1 MERDRRR
8 EAMPP
13 DDREVLAA
21 ELCLRG
27 LVPSP
32 AWEDPA
38 TALGAEGRGGAG
50 VLSHEI
56 VACLRMTPGLEEEH
70 REAALSPGEEEECV
84 RVGGLRGVTS
94 RDARCR
100 L

>member
-13 DDREVLAA
+13 DDHDAFAA
-21 ELCLRG
+21 ALCLRG
-27 LVPSP
+27 LVVPSP

-38 TALGAEGRGGAG
+38 AELELVMSGGAG
-50 VLSHEI
+50 DLSQEI
-56 VACLRMTPGLEEEH
+56 VACLRMRPGLEEDS
-70 REAALSPGEEEECV
+70 EAAWSPGEEEECV
-84 RVGGLRGVTS
+84 REGGLRGVAS

>member
-8 EAMPP
+8 EAMPL
-13 DDREVLAA
+13 DDREVLVAL
-21 ELCLRG
+21 LCLRG
-27 LVPSP
+27 LVAPSP

-38 TALGAEGRGGAG
+38 AELGAEGGAGAG
-50 VLSHEI
+50 VLSHEM
-56 VACLRMTPGLEEEH
+56 VACLRMTPGLEEA
-70 REAALSPGEEEECV
+70 REAAWSPGEEEECV
-84 RVGGLRGVTS
+84 RVGGLPGVAS

>member
-8 EAMPP
+8 EAMPL
-13 DDREVLAA
+13 DDREEFVAV
-21 ELCLRG
+21 LCLRG
-27 LVPSP
+27 LVVPSP

-38 TALGAEGRGGAG
+38 AELGAEVGGGAG
-50 VLSHEI
+50 VLSQEM
-56 VACLRMTPGLEEEH
+56 VACLRMTPGLEEA
-70 REAALSPGEEEECV
+70 REAAWSPGEEEECV
-84 RVGGLRGVTS
+84 RAGGLRGVAS